1 MGTYGFVWTSAVRI
15 RPLPDFRGDLAGAGA
30 LERALLPG
38 LHEQLWHEPQY
49 QPSCQILSKY
59 RIMGYQSNRLIK
71 ERPNFTI
78 YIRVICFGDVTVRS
92 KVSDQKCHIK
102 CHINKCQI
110 NKIIVANLF
119 IGEIAADIVYIK
131 KLNLQELDLSTQHD
145 NEPPSDIFDVGD
157 VVPFPRFL

>member
-1 MGTYGFVWTSAVRI
+1 MWQS
-15 RPLPDFRGDLAGAGA
+15 D
-30 LERALLPG
+30 
-38 LHEQLWHEPQY
+38 QK
-49 QPSCQILSKY
+49 CQIKS
-59 RIMGYQSNRLIK
+59 
-71 ERPNFTI
+71 
-78 YIRVICFGDVTVRS
+78 VRS
-92 KVSDQKCHIK
+92 KVSHQK

-157 VVPFPRFL
+157 VVPFPRFLWFSDFWDLDAHYTAGKKAKN

>member
-1 MGTYGFVWTSAVRI
+1 MYSCLLIYTLRRGEKSA
-15 RPLPDFRGDLAGAGA
+15 L
-30 LERALLPG
+30 
-38 LHEQLWHEPQY
+38 
-49 QPSCQILSKY
+49 
-59 RIMGYQSNRLIK
+59 N
-71 ERPNFTI
+71 
-78 YIRVICFGDVTVRS
+78 IRVICFGDVTVRS

-157 VVPFPRFL
+157 VVPFPRFM

>member
-1 MGTYGFVWTSAVRI
+1 MCLLPAVRCC
-15 RPLPDFRGDLAGAGA
+15 
-30 LERALLPG
+30 
-38 LHEQLWHEPQY
+38 QL
-49 QPSCQILSKY
+49 I
-59 RIMGYQSNRLIK
+59 
-71 ERPNFTI
+71 TT
-78 YIRVICFGDVTVRS
+78 YIRAICFGDVTVKS
-92 KVSDQKCHIK
+92 KVSDQK

-119 IGEIAADIVYIK
+119 IGEIAADIVYIQ